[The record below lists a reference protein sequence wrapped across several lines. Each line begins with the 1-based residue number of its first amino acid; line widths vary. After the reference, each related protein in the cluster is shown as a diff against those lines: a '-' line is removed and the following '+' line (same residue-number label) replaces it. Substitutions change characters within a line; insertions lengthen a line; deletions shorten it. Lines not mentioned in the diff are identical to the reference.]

1 MFDGMSFSQTVSIN
15 GRHKRYPSRA
25 DYLQWLQAD
34 GQLQP
39 GEAIGARA
47 VLAEAIYRHWQGLGQ
62 LACRFA
68 QELSKDP
75 GYYGMATAV
84 IRTGVDGHNPFEEAT
99 LAWEA
104 ALADPTNESLT
115 LLFPDIDTPEGLITL
130 LHGLGLLA
138 GCFVR
143 AVRNPSDRF
152 DRVYIQL
159 QAPISKGVVAEVLGF
174 APFEFLPVTR
184 RAPLVALEA
193 RTKSGRNKDGG
204 GPHRPERTHLARIP
218 LDWEPSRIDRTWKQ
232 TELARMRMLGGDDSA
247 AKAKVTFAVPIDVWE
262 SSMASLDEVTTARTG
277 E

>member
-1 MFDGMSFSQTVSIN
+1 MFEGMPFSETVSIN
-15 GRHKRYPSRA
+15 GRQKRYPSRS
-25 DYLQWLQAD
+25 DYLQWLLAS
-34 GQLQP
+34 GQLEP
-39 GEAIGARA
+39 GEPLGARPDLVEA
-47 VLAEAIYRHWQGLGQ
+47 VYRHWQGLGQ

-75 GYYGMATAV
+75 ERYGMATSV
-84 IRTGVDGHNPFEEAT
+84 IRTGIDGQNPFEEIA
-99 LAWEA
+99 LVWEA
-104 ALADPTNESLT
+104 AIADPANESLT

-174 APFEFLPVTR
+174 GPFDFLPVTR
-184 RAPLVALEA
+184 RAPVVALEA

-204 GPHRPERTHLARIP
+204 GPRRPERTHLARIP
-218 LDWEPSRIDRTWKQ
+218 LDWDPARIDRTWEQ
-232 TELARMRMLGGDDSA
+232 TELARMRLLGGDDSA
-247 AKAKVTFAVPIDVWE
+247 AKAKVTFAIPVEVWE
-262 SSMASLDEVTTARTG
+262 SSTASVDDSSPAQVT